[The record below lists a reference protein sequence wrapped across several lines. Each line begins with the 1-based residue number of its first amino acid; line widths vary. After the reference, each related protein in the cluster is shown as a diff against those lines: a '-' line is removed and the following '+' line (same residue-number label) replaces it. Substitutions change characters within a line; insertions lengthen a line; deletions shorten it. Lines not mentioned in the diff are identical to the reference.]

1 MVAIWNKPVYACYEQ
16 FLEKFKIINN
26 DMFTFCI
33 REKESW
39 VIWKRK
45 NAEIVTEK
53 KAFLLDCSEN
63 ELINIIN
70 NNIMKYHTCT
80 KYIFSMIKD

>member
-1 MVAIWNKPVYACYEQ
+1 MVAIWNKPVYAYYEQ
-16 FLEKFKIINN
+16 ILGKFKIINN

-33 REKESW
+33 REKESCF
-39 VIWKRK
+39 IWKGK

-63 ELINIIN
+63 ELIL
-70 NNIMKYHTCT
+70 
-80 KYIFSMIKD
+80 

>member
-1 MVAIWNKPVYACYEQ
+1 MVAIWNKPVYAYYEQ
-16 FLEKFKIINN
+16 KIKIINN

-33 REKESW
+33 REKESCF
-39 VIWKRK
+39 IWKGK

-63 ELINIIN
+63 ELIL
-70 NNIMKYHTCT
+70 
-80 KYIFSMIKD
+80 

>member
-1 MVAIWNKPVYACYEQ
+1 MVAIWNKPVYAYYEQ
-16 FLEKFKIINN
+16 FLGKFKIINN

-33 REKESW
+33 REKESCF
-39 VIWKRK
+39 IWKGK

-63 ELINIIN
+63 ELIL
-70 NNIMKYHTCT
+70 
-80 KYIFSMIKD
+80 